1 MIELDFNDEGFQSD
15 FFKLEKND
23 LAKVMGTLRKLRQMT
38 WEQIYQDHGLHW
50 EWIEDKDYYT
60 LRASQKI
67 RLAAKRDG
75 NIMRCLGIFTDHD
88 SAYN

>member
-1 MIELDFNDEGFQSD
+1 MIVLDLNTPSFQAD
-15 FFKLEKND
+15 FFTLDKND
-23 LAKVMGTLRKLRQMT
+23 LARVVGTLNKLRQMT
-38 WEQIYQDHGLHW
+38 WEQIYQDRELNW

-67 RLAAKRDG
+67 RLSARRDG
-75 NIMRCLGIFTDHD
+75 NVVRFLGIFTDHD

>member
-1 MIELDFNDEGFQSD
+1 MIELDLNDPDFQKD
-15 FFKLEKND
+15 LFELEKND
-23 LAKVMGTLRKLRQMT
+23 LAKVMGTFRKLRQMT
-38 WEQIYQDHGLHW
+38 WEQIHQDQGLHW

-67 RLAAKRDG
+67 RLSAKRVG
-75 NIMRCLGIFTDHD
+75 NGIQLFGIFTDHD

>member
-1 MIELDFNDEGFQSD
+1 MIELDLNNANFQRD
-15 FFKLEKND
+15 FFSLDKTD
-23 LAKVMGTLRKLRQMT
+23 LSKVMGTFRKLGQMT
-38 WEQIYQDHGLHW
+38 WEQIYQDQGLHW
-50 EWIEDKDYYT
+50 EWIDDKDYYT

-75 NIMRCLGIFTDHD
+75 NTMRYLGIFTDHD